1 MTSMYM
7 YTQRIQSG
15 FSCSNLINYDVI
27 ISSKFMLLCEEW
39 FINSCG
45 KQLQKN
51 SWKEV
56 FWKIAISKSVALFKI
71 ECAAANS
78 EEATQSCS

>member
-7 YTQRIQSG
+7 YTQRIQSR

-45 KQLQKN
+45 KKLQK
-51 SWKEV
+51 
-56 FWKIAISKSVALFKI
+56 IAEKKCFEKL
-71 ECAAANS
+71 
-78 EEATQSCS
+78 QSQNL